1 MIVWTNHAK
10 ERLHQRGISFPE
22 ADQTVR
28 FPSQIIEGGTSR
40 KFIKNFSSYSIVVA
54 VKKEGNNWIVASSWK
69 KPNTR
74 FEYKKF
80 WLERLI
86 RYCLDSLENL
96 IRGK

>member
-54 VKKEGNNWIVASSWK
+54 VKKEGNDWIVASTWK
-69 KPNTR
+69 KPTGPVHYQQNL
-74 FEYKKF
+74 
-80 WLERLI
+80 LEKLI
-86 RYCLDSLENL
+86 RYCLDGLEEL